1 MITSIKKYNPKKSE
15 IDFNWRLIDAK
26 DQTLGRLATNIA
38 MILMGKN
45 KPTYVPHLLCGDFV
59 VVINSSQIKVTGQKS
74 EKKIYRRFSE
84 YPGNSKEIPYYVMQK
99 KFPNKIIEHAV
110 KGMLPKNKLG
120 NKMFTRLKIYSG
132 PDHPHEAQI
141 IGSDRKE
148 YKKPEQIPA
157 NVPDNTVKL
166 SKSTP
171 TSNVSTSKSAKSAST
186 SRVNT
191 SKSAKSASISK
202 VNTSKSAKSTST
214 SKVNTS
220 KSGKATTKVDAS
232 KKSKTKLSNTENDN
246 NNSKKTSKKRKS

>member
-74 EKKIYRRFSE
+74 EKKVYRRFSD
-84 YPGNSKEIPYYVMQK
+84 YPGNSKEIPYYVIQK

-171 TSNVSTSKSAKSAST
+171 TS
-186 SRVNT
+186 
-191 SKSAKSASISK
+191 K

-232 KKSKTKLSNTENDN
+232 KKSKTKLSNTENVN

>member
-1 MITSIKKYNPKKSE
+1 MIKSVKKYNPKKSE

-74 EKKIYRRFSE
+74 EKKVYRRFSD
-84 YPGNSKEIPYYVMQK
+84 YPGNSKEIPYYVIQK

-148 YKKPEQIPA
+148 YKKPEQAAI
-157 NVPDNTVKL
+157 
-166 SKSTP
+166 
-171 TSNVSTSKSAKSAST
+171 
-186 SRVNT
+186 
-191 SKSAKSASISK
+191 IS
-202 VNTSKSAKSTST
+202 
-214 SKVNTS
+214 
-220 KSGKATTKVDAS
+220 
-232 KKSKTKLSNTENDN
+232 
-246 NNSKKTSKKRKS
+246 

>member
-1 MITSIKKYNPKKSE
+1 
-15 IDFNWRLIDAK
+15 
-26 DQTLGRLATNIA
+26 

-74 EKKIYRRFSE
+74 EKKVYRRFSD
-84 YPGNSKEIPYYVMQK
+84 YPGNSKEIPYYVIQK

-171 TSNVSTSKSAKSAST
+171 TSK
-186 SRVNT
+186 VNT
-191 SKSAKSASISK
+191 SKSGKATSTNK
-202 VNTSKSAKSTST
+202 VNSSKSAKSTSA

-220 KSGKATTKVDAS
+220 KSGKATTKVDVS
-232 KKSKTKLSNTENDN
+232 NKSKTKLSNTENVN

>member
-74 EKKIYRRFSE
+74 EKKIYRRFSD
-84 YPGNSKEIPYYVMQK
+84 YPGNSKEIPYYVIQK

-148 YKKPEQIPA
+148 YKKPEQILA

-186 SRVNT
+186 S
-191 SKSAKSASISK
+191 
-202 VNTSKSAKSTST
+202 
-214 SKVNTS
+214 KVNTS
-220 KSGKATTKVDAS
+220 KSGKATTKLDAS
-232 KKSKTKLSNTENDN
+232 KKSKTKLSNTENVN

>member
-1 MITSIKKYNPKKSE
+1 MITSVKKYNPKKSE

-74 EKKIYRRFSE
+74 EKKVYRRFSD
-84 YPGNSKEIPYYVMQK
+84 YPGNSKEIPYYVIQK

-132 PDHPHEAQI
+132 SDHPHEAQI

-191 SKSAKSASISK
+191 SKSAK
-202 VNTSKSAKSTST
+202 
-214 SKVNTS
+214 
-220 KSGKATTKVDAS
+220 ATTKVDAS
-232 KKSKTKLSNTENDN
+232 KKSKTKLSNTENVN

>member
-74 EKKIYRRFSE
+74 EKKVYRRFSD
-84 YPGNSKEIPYYVMQK
+84 YPGNSKEIPYYVIQK

-171 TSNVSTSKSAKSAST
+171 TSNVSTSKSAKSAS
-186 SRVNT
+186 
-191 SKSAKSASISK
+191 ISK

-232 KKSKTKLSNTENDN
+232 KKSKTKLSNTENVN

>member
-74 EKKIYRRFSE
+74 EKKIYRRFSD
-84 YPGNSKEIPYYVMQK
+84 YPGNSKEIPYYVIQK

-132 PDHPHEAQI
+132 PDHPHAAQI

-157 NVPDNTVKL
+157 NVPHKTVKL
-166 SKSTP
+166 SKSTS
-171 TSNVSTSKSAKSAST
+171 TSKVSTSKSAKATST
-186 SRVNT
+186 SKAST
-191 SKSAKSASISK
+191 SKSAKATSTSK
-202 VNTSKSAKSTST
+202 VITSKSAK
-214 SKVNTS
+214 
-220 KSGKATTKVDAS
+220 ATTKDDAS
-232 KKSKTKLSNTENDN
+232 NKSKSKLSNIEDVNT
-246 NNSKKTSKKRKS
+246 NSKKTTKKQKS

>member
-74 EKKIYRRFSE
+74 EKKVYRRFSD
-84 YPGNSKEIPYYVMQK
+84 YPGNSKEIPYYVIQK

-171 TSNVSTSKSAKSAST
+171 TS
-186 SRVNT
+186 
-191 SKSAKSASISK
+191 
-202 VNTSKSAKSTST
+202 
-214 SKVNTS
+214 KVNTS

-232 KKSKTKLSNTENDN
+232 KKSKTNLSNTENVN

>member
-1 MITSIKKYNPKKSE
+1 MITSVKKYNPKKSE

-74 EKKIYRRFSE
+74 EKKIYRRFSD
-84 YPGNSKEIPYYVMQK
+84 YPGNSKEIPYYVIQK

-157 NVPDNTVKL
+157 NLPDNTVKL

-171 TSNVSTSKSAKSAST
+171 TSNVSTSKSAKSA
-186 SRVNT
+186 
-191 SKSAKSASISK
+191 
-202 VNTSKSAKSTST
+202 ST

-232 KKSKTKLSNTENDN
+232 KKSKTKLSNTENVN
-246 NNSKKTSKKRKS
+246 NNSKKTSKK

>member
-74 EKKIYRRFSE
+74 EKKVYRRFSD
-84 YPGNSKEIPYYVMQK
+84 YPGNSKEIPYYVIQK

-166 SKSTP
+166 SKS
-171 TSNVSTSKSAKSAST
+171 AST

-232 KKSKTKLSNTENDN
+232 KKSKTKLSNTENVN